1 MQTATYRIDATPKP
15 SASHWEHMRDVADHL
30 AHTLEDMAAIVRIA
44 REEATPQDFERLDID
59 PADHIEGMDHAYEL
73 LDGFALEIR
82 AAHWDDNSYADGP
95 ARVLF
100 VLGTGGPHVEL
111 DVLCNSQGNAESVEL
126 RRYWSETDQA
136 RTTDSRALSI
146 VDDFLSLTIAE

>member
-111 DVLCNSQGNAESVEL
+111 DVSCASSGRAESVEL
-126 RRYWSETDQA
+126 RRYWTESDRA
-136 RTTDSRALSI
+136 RTEDGRALD
-146 VDDFLSLTIAE
+146 VVNAFLSLVLPE